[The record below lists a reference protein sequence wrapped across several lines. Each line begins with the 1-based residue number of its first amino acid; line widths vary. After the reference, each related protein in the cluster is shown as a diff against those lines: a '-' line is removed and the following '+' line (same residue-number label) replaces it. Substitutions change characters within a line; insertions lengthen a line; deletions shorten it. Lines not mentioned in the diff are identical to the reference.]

1 MQELKIN
8 AELQALIP
16 PLTAEEYQQL
26 TDNILAEGIREAI
39 LTWNGT
45 IVDGHNRYAIAQ
57 EFGIPFTTK
66 AMEFQSMN
74 HAKKWMAENQLG
86 RRNLT
91 DFIKGELY
99 QVIEE
104 CEKAIGKQSQGKRT
118 DLLSIMDKKLELA
131 HNTQKIVAEKL
142 GWSIGKKARFD
153 VVKKKASDEV
163 KEQLRTGEISINQ
176 AYKDIKKE
184 EKRLEAESRLQER
197 LIIEEEEVKVNMASP
212 EAYNCQLGQTWQL
225 GRHRLTI
232 GNYFDYQDEYADAC
246 ITDPPYG
253 IDYDPDY
260 TCNTNKTKHK
270 KIIGDD
276 QQFDPKPFL
285 HFTNVCLFGANYY
298 SPALP
303 VGGWIVWDKR
313 LTEAADAMLGSPFEL
328 AWFQSANT
336 TKSSIMIRV
345 QHGGAINADSL
356 SGNGD
361 QRFHPTQK
369 PVLLMM
375 DVIKALTVEDDIV
388 LDPFCGSGSTL
399 LACEKTN
406 RECIAFEIV
415 PQYGNVIL
423 SRFYALTGIEPCL
436 V

>member
-1 MQELKIN
+1 MQQLKIN
-8 AELQALIP
+8 TELQALIP

-39 LTWNGT
+39 LTWDGT

-66 AMEFQSMN
+66 AMEFAN
-74 HAKKWMAENQLG
+74 LNECKEWMIRNQFG
-86 RRNLT
+86 RRNLQA
-91 DFIKGELY
+91 FQRSVL
-99 QVIEE
+99 
-104 CEKAIGKQSQGKRT
+104 A
-118 DLLSIMDKKLELA
+118 LELEQVFRDKA
-131 HNTQKIVAEKL
+131 KANQIRKPESVCQKSDKQNIDT
-142 GWSIGKKARFD
+142 KKELAKIANVSHD
-153 VVKKKASDEV
+153 TIAKVKVLQAKASDEV
-163 KEQLRTGEISINQ
+163 KEQLRTGEVSINQ
-176 AYKDIKKE
+176 AYKEIKKE
-184 EKRLEAESRLQER
+184 EKRVEAENRLQER
-197 LIIEEEEVKVNMASP
+197 LIIQEEEVKVNMASP

-260 TCNTNKTKHK
+260 TCNTNKTKHE

-276 QQFDPKPFL
+276 QQFDPEPFL

-298 SPALP
+298 SPSLP

-375 DVIKALTVEDDIV
+375 DVIKALTLEDDIV

>member
-1 MQELKIN
+1 MQKLNIN
-8 AELQALIP
+8 PELQSLIP
-16 PLTAEEYQQL
+16 PLTSEEYQQL
-26 TDNILAEGIREAI
+26 TNNILTEGIREAI
-39 LTWNGT
+39 LTWDGT
-45 IVDGHNRYAIAQ
+45 IVDGHNRYAIANDL
-57 EFGIPFTTK
+57 GIPFTTK
-66 AMEFQSMN
+66 VMQFTDLNEC
-74 HAKKWMAENQLG
+74 KEWMILNQFG
-86 RRNLT
+86 RRNLQA
-91 DFIKGELY
+91 FQRSVL
-99 QVIEE
+99 
-104 CEKAIGKQSQGKRT
+104 A
-118 DLLSIMDKKLELA
+118 LELEQVFRDKA
-131 HNTQKIVAEKL
+131 KANQGTRIDIPQKSAESYKPIETRKEL
-142 GWSIGKKARFD
+142 AKIANVSHDTIAKVKVLQAKAT
-153 VVKKKASDEV
+153 DEV
-163 KEQLRTGEISINQ
+163 KQQLRTGEVSINQ
-176 AYKDIKKE
+176 AYKEIKKE
-184 EKRLEAESRLQER
+184 EKRVEAENRLQER
-197 LIIEEEEVKVNMASP
+197 LIVQQEEVKVNMASP

-232 GNYFDYQDEYADAC
+232 GSYFDYQDEYADAC

-260 TCNTNKTKHK
+260 TCNTNKTKHE
-270 KIIGDD
+270 KIVGDD
-276 QQFDPKPFL
+276 QQFDPEPFL

-303 VGGWIVWDKR
+303 VGGWMVWDKR

-375 DVIKALTVEDDIV
+375 DVINALTVEHDIV

-406 RECIAFEIV
+406 RECIAYEIV

-423 SRFYALTGIEPCL
+423 SRFYALTGVEPCL